1 MNSQQTNY
9 SKYITELQS
18 LNPTDPDLFRKVK
31 AIEYKYKYLLKEKQQ
46 MNIFD
51 PYWMMGNFF
60 DKINLDIYDAKLSKL
75 PNSNQSHYNY
85 SLVSTHIDSTGHKK
99 TKSLHKEKHIID
111 GKKTQ
116 KKELIYGDK
125 IYREEIFPDGKKTIS
140 TNFKHP
146 KNSLKTN

>member
-1 MNSQQTNY
+1 MNSHINY

-18 LNPTDPDLFRKVK
+18 LNPSDPDLPRKVK
-31 AIEYKYKYLLKEKQQ
+31 AIEQKYKHKQQQ

-60 DKINLDIYDAKLSKL
+60 DKINLDIYDAKLSKI

-85 SLVSTHIDSTGHKK
+85 SSVTTHIDSTGHRK
-99 TKSLHKEKHIID
+99 TKSLHKEKHIVD

-116 KKELIYGDK
+116 KKELIDGDK

-146 KNSLKTN
+146 KNALKTN